1 MTAKRLITA
10 VLILFVVI
18 STGIL
23 IVKVLATD
31 NPAGRT
37 ALVDSSEQSG
47 SPESLAALKP
57 DADVDIVY
65 YFMTTQRC
73 PSCMKI
79 ETYAKEAV
87 ERDFAAKLADG
98 TMIWKMVKVDETANR
113 HFIQDYQLYTK
124 SVVLV
129 RYRDGKQV
137 AWKNLDEVWNLLG
150 DKTAFQNY
158 VVDEVNAFFGE
169 S

>member
-1 MTAKRLITA
+1 MTAKRIITA
-10 VLILFVVI
+10 VLLLFIVVAAGI
-18 STGIL
+18 FIMKVVPTGNPNER
-23 IVKVLATD
+23 VKEEAAEQAVS
-31 NPAGRT
+31 
-37 ALVDSSEQSG
+37 DSIMT
-47 SPESLAALKP
+47 
-57 DADVDIVY
+57 DADVVY

-79 ETYAKEAV
+79 EAFTKEAV
-87 ERDFAAKLADG
+87 ERDFASRLKDG

-113 HFIQDYQLYTK
+113 HFIQDYRLYTK

-150 DKTAFQNY
+150 DETAFQNY
-158 VVDEVNAFFGE
+158 IVKEVITFFGE
-169 S
+169 G